1 MSAITDLL
9 RNVKPTLDLQNKLRD
24 VMNKLGIEIPDYCFQ
39 CMKCTSG
46 CTAFR
51 LLEIKPHEFANLARM
66 GFVEELMKSE
76 LIWTCAQ
83 CFKCRERCPQRAPP
97 VDLIFLLR
105 RMAVSAGSEI
115 PEELS
120 KIIMSVAD
128 TGFIQ
133 GPQKVK
139 VGEEAF
145 DREKLG
151 LCTLSLPNLERFK
164 SILMKSLE
172 REI

>member
-1 MSAITDLL
+1 MSGITDQL
-9 RNVKPTLDLQNKLRD
+9 RNVKPSLELQDKLLNN
-24 VMNKLGIEIPDYCFQ
+24 MSKLGMELPEGCYQ
-39 CMKCTSG
+39 CLKCTSG
-46 CTAFR
+46 CTSFR
-51 LLEIKPHEFANLARM
+51 LLEIKPHEFAILARM

-76 LIWTCAQ
+76 LIWACAQ
-83 CFKCRERCPQRAPP
+83 CFKCKERCPQKAPP
-97 VDLIFLLR
+97 VDIIFLLR

-139 VGEEAF
+139 VGEEAL

-151 LCTLSLPNLERFK
+151 LSPLSLPNLERFK
-164 SILMKSLE
+164 SILMKALE